1 MLNGAPPPDVAPDEL
16 VARLASREQLS
27 RVVDFPAKPGASN
40 TSGQLRIVILPA
52 MEKTKAKSE
61 AGKITRQQLK
71 TDLGREPTAED
82 LGTDY
87 AREMLNDVLVA
98 SLICRFS
105 RSRDP
110 IGEVGESRRVTY
122 GRIFKSPE
130 WVLNNFS
137 SDEVALLMM
146 EYQILEVEEGPREQ
160 VLLDDPFILQMW
172 IERAK
177 KGLWTLGPLASLAFL
192 DLAELARFALK
203 KIDEAQSLGF
213 NILDPQFLSS
223 LPSGTSQPAT
233 SESDNTS
240 YGEPP
245 ASSAPTP
252 VPETL
257 TPDQAKARAK
267 QLREKL

>member
-1 MLNGAPPPDVAPDEL
+1 MQNGAPPDISPDEL
-16 VARLASREQLS
+16 VMQLSSREQPS

-40 TSGQLRIVILPA
+40 TSGQLRIIILPA

-61 AGKITRQQLK
+61 AGKITRNQLK
-71 TDLGREPTAED
+71 VDLGREPTVDD
-82 LGTDY
+82 LSTDY

-110 IGEVGESRRVTY
+110 IGEVGENRRVTY

-160 VLLDDPFILQMW
+160 ILLDDPFILQMW
-172 IERAK
+172 IDKAK
-177 KGLWTLGPLASLAFL
+177 KGMWTLGPFVSLAFL

-203 KIDEAQSLGF
+203 RIEEAQSLGC
-213 NILDPQFLSS
+213 NILDPQFLNS
-223 LPSGTSQPAT
+223 LPSGTSPHVT
-233 SESDNTS
+233 SGSDITS
-240 YGEPP
+240 SGEPP
-245 ASSAPTP
+245 ASSAHTP
-252 VPETL
+252 IPETL
-257 TPDQAKARAK
+257 TPAQAKARAK